1 MAKVVIANAVVAG
14 ATIAQRLTELN
25 VGYDK
30 ALFDAVGD
38 LAATLGYLYRGAEIL
53 SEASTA
59 VENLITRGETQD
71 ALQGINL
78 IKKGLAEMLS
88 EEDSIL
94 EALSTKELDAEKE
107 AIEALLKA
115 LGAL

>member
-25 VGYDK
+25 VAYDK

-38 LAATLGYLYRGAEIL
+38 LAETLSYLYRGAEIL
-53 SEASTA
+53 SEAATA
-59 VENLITRGETQD
+59 VESLINSGETQD

-78 IKKGLAEMLS
+78 IQQGLAEMLS
-88 EEDSIL
+88 EEESIL
-94 EALSTKELDAEKE
+94 EALTIKESDPEKD